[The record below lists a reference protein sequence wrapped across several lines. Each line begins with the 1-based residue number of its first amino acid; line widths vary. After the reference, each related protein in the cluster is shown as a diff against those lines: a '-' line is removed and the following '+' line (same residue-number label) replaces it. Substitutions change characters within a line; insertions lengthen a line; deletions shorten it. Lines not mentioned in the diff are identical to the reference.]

1 MSEGAGAC
9 ICEEVLEDM
18 DYWNIINL
26 AREIFRYKCTKVPVQ
41 FIGDYG

>member
-18 DYWNIINL
+18 DYWNDKFSKRKFQI
-26 AREIFRYKCTKVPVQ
+26 
-41 FIGDYG
+41 